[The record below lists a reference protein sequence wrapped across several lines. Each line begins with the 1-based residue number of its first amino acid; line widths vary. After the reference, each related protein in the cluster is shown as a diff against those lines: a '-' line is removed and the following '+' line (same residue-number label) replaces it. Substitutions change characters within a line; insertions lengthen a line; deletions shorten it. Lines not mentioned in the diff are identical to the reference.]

1 MAGNKLIAEPN
12 NTRGRVNLAPTS
24 NNAKKK
30 NALAVWQERFSYIY
44 A

>member
-12 NTRGRVNLAPTS
+12 NTRGRANLAPTS
-24 NNAKKK
+24 NNAKK